1 MRQFII
7 SMKGVKS
14 IIQVLLNVAIVIAL
28 SFGLY
33 HFIFNV
39 WLDSYTNH
47 NEFVEVP
54 DLSKMNITDATAK
67 LEELGLTYEVD
78 SSRFDPNTKPFA
90 IMDFYPAAESRV
102 KEGRRIF
109 IKSNPKTY
117 RPVELPDLIGKSKRL
132 AFTQLE
138 ISGLK
143 IGKIIYEPD
152 LAKDAVLK
160 ILYNGKIVKAGE
172 QLPRFATV
180 DLVLGRGMLSGVR
193 MPNLVNLTLTEAKKS
208 IRDNFFE
215 IGQIKFIGASHDT
228 INARVVYQFPF
239 ATDTYDQGQPIDIW
253 LSTEPRDKI
262 RTQLKELDIQYKNFG
277 EDTISGSQYR
287 DIITQKAEQQIKDL
301 QNQQQQNNQ
310 PTEQQKPTEAPKAP
324 EEVIIE

>member
-1 MRQFII
+1 
-7 SMKGVKS
+7 MKGVKS
-14 IIQVLLNVAIVIAL
+14 IIQVFLNVAIVIAL
-28 SFGLY
+28 SYGLY

-39 WLDSYTNH
+39 WLDSYNNH

-54 DLSKMNITDATAK
+54 DLSKMKINDATAK

-90 IMDFYPAAESRV
+90 IMDFYPTAQSRV

-109 IKSNPKTY
+109 IKSNPRTY
-117 RPVELPDLIGKSKRL
+117 RPVDLPDLIGKSKRL
-132 AFTQLE
+132 ALTQLE

-193 MPNLVNLTLTEAKKS
+193 MPNLLNFTLTEAKKS
-208 IRDNFFE
+208 IKDNFFE
-215 IGQIKFIGASHDT
+215 IGQIKFIGSSTDT

-253 LSTEPRDKI
+253 LSIEPREKI
-262 RTQLKELDIQYKNFG
+262 RAQLKELDVQYKNFG
-277 EDTISGSQYR
+277 EDTISGSQYK
-287 DIITQKAEQQIKDL
+287 DIVTQKAEEQIKDL
-301 QNQQQQNNQ
+301 QQQTA
-310 PTEQQKPTEAPKAP
+310 PTTEQKPTTEAPKTA

>member
-1 MRQFII
+1 MRQLII

-28 SFGLY
+28 SYGLY

-54 DLSKMNITDATAK
+54 DLSKMKINDATAK

-90 IMDFYPAAESRV
+90 IMDFYPTAQSRV

-109 IKSNPKTY
+109 IKSNPRTY
-117 RPVELPDLIGKSKRL
+117 RPVDLPDLIGKSKRL
-132 AFTQLE
+132 ALTQLE

-143 IGKIIYEPD
+143 IGKILYEPD

-193 MPNLVNLTLTEAKKS
+193 MPNLINFTLTEAKKS
-208 IRDNFFE
+208 IKDNFFE
-215 IGQIKFIGASHDT
+215 IGQIKFIGGSNDT

-239 ATDTYDQGQPIDIW
+239 SSDTYDQGQPIDIW

-262 RTQLKELDIQYKNFG
+262 RAQLKELDVQYKNFG

-287 DIITQKAEQQIKDL
+287 DIVTQKAEEQIKDL
-301 QNQQQQNNQ
+301 QQQTA
-310 PTEQQKPTEAPKAP
+310 PTTEQKPTTEAPKTA

>member
-14 IIQVLLNVAIVIAL
+14 IIQVLLNVVIVLAL
-28 SFGLY
+28 SYGLY

-47 NEFVEVP
+47 NEYVEVP

-67 LEELGLTYEVD
+67 LDELGLTYEVD
-78 SSRFDPNTKPFA
+78 SSRFDPNSKPFS

-132 AFTQLE
+132 AITQLE

-143 IGKIIYEPD
+143 IGRILYEPD

-160 ILYNGKIVKAGE
+160 IVFNGKVVKAGE

-180 DLVLGRGMLSGVR
+180 DLVLGRGMLAGVR
-193 MPNLVNLTLTEAKKS
+193 MPNLVNMTLNDAKKS
-208 IRDNFFE
+208 IKDNFFE
-215 IGQIKFIGASHDT
+215 IGQIKFIGGSHDT

-239 ATDTYDQGQPIDIW
+239 ATDTYDQGQPIDLW
-253 LSTEPRDKI
+253 LSTEPREQI
-262 RTQLKELDIQYKNFG
+262 RAQLRELDVQYKNYG
-277 EDTISGSQYR
+277 DNTDSDSQNR
-287 DIITQKAEQQIKDL
+287 DIITQKVEEQL
-301 QNQQQQNNQ
+301 NSMQQQNTAP
-310 PTEQQKPTEAPKAP
+310 PTEAKPIPEAPKAA

>member
-1 MRQFII
+1 
-7 SMKGVKS
+7 MKGVKS

-208 IRDNFFE
+208 IKDNFFE

-287 DIITQKAEQQIKDL
+287 DIITQKAEQQIKDM
-301 QNQQQQNNQ
+301 QQQNNQ

>member
-33 HFIFNV
+33 HFIFNI

-117 RPVELPDLIGKSKRL
+117 RPVELPDLVGKSKRL

-208 IRDNFFE
+208 IKDNFFE

-287 DIITQKAEQQIKDL
+287 DIITQKAEQQIKDM
-301 QNQQQQNNQ
+301 QQQNNQ

>member
-208 IRDNFFE
+208 IKDNFFE

-287 DIITQKAEQQIKDL
+287 DIITQKAEQQIKDM
-301 QNQQQQNNQ
+301 QQQNNQ

>member
-1 MRQFII
+1 
-7 SMKGVKS
+7 MKGVKS

-117 RPVELPDLIGKSKRL
+117 RPVELPDLVGKSKRL

-208 IRDNFFE
+208 IKDNFFE

-262 RTQLKELDIQYKNFG
+262 RTQLKELDVQYKNFG

-287 DIITQKAEQQIKDL
+287 DIITQKAEQQIKDM
-301 QNQQQQNNQ
+301 QQQNNQ

>member
-1 MRQFII
+1 MRQLII

-28 SFGLY
+28 SYGLY

-54 DLSKMNITDATAK
+54 DLSKMKINDATAK
-67 LEELGLTYEVD
+67 LDELGLTYEVD

-90 IMDFYPAAESRV
+90 IMDFYPTAQSRV

-109 IKSNPKTY
+109 IKSNPRTY
-117 RPVELPDLIGKSKRL
+117 RPVDLPDLIGKSKRL
-132 AFTQLE
+132 ALTQLE

-193 MPNLVNLTLTEAKKS
+193 MPNLLNFTLTEAKKS
-208 IRDNFFE
+208 IKDNFFE
-215 IGQIKFIGASHDT
+215 IGQIKFIGSSTDT

-253 LSTEPRDKI
+253 LSIEPREKI
-262 RTQLKELDIQYKNFG
+262 RAQLKELDVQYKNFG
-277 EDTISGSQYR
+277 EDTISGSRYK
-287 DIITQKAEQQIKDL
+287 DIVTQKAEEQINDL
-301 QNQQQQNNQ
+301 QQQTA
-310 PTEQQKPTEAPKAP
+310 PTTEQKPTTEAPKTA

>member
-1 MRQFII
+1 VRQLII

-14 IIQVLLNVAIVIAL
+14 IIQVLLNVVIVIAL
-28 SFGLY
+28 SYGLY

-54 DLSKMNITDATAK
+54 DLSKMNINDATAK

-90 IMDFYPAAESRV
+90 IMDFYPTAQSRV

-180 DLVLGRGMLSGVR
+180 DLVLGRGMLAGVR
-193 MPNLVNLTLTEAKKS
+193 MPNLVNLTLTDAKKS
-208 IRDNFFE
+208 IKDNFFE
-215 IGQIKFIGASHDT
+215 IGQIKFIGGTNDT

-253 LSTEPRDKI
+253 LSTEPREKI
-262 RTQLKELDIQYKNFG
+262 RTQLKELDVQYKNFG
-277 EDTISGSQYR
+277 EDTISGSQYK
-287 DIITQKAEQQIKDL
+287 DIITEKA
-301 QNQQQQNNQ
+301 QQQLDDLRKQNEPVQ
-310 PTEQQKPTEAPKAP
+310 PEQKQPTEAPKTA

>member
-1 MRQFII
+1 
-7 SMKGVKS
+7 MKGVKS

-33 HFIFNV
+33 HFIFNI

-117 RPVELPDLIGKSKRL
+117 RPVELPDLVGKSKRL

-208 IRDNFFE
+208 IKDNFFE

-287 DIITQKAEQQIKDL
+287 DIITQKAEQQIKDM
-301 QNQQQQNNQ
+301 QQQNNQ

>member
-1 MRQFII
+1 
-7 SMKGVKS
+7 MKGVKS

-117 RPVELPDLIGKSKRL
+117 RPVELPDLVGKSKRL

-208 IRDNFFE
+208 IKDNFFE

-277 EDTISGSQYR
+277 EDTISGSQYK
-287 DIITQKAEQQIKDL
+287 DIITQKAEEQIKDL

-310 PTEQQKPTEAPKAP
+310 PTEQQKPTETPKAP

>member
-1 MRQFII
+1 
-7 SMKGVKS
+7 MKGVKS
-14 IIQVLLNVAIVIAL
+14 IIQVFLNVAIVIAL
-28 SFGLY
+28 SYGLY

-54 DLSKMNITDATAK
+54 DLSKMKINDATAK
-67 LEELGLTYEVD
+67 LDELGLTYEVD

-90 IMDFYPAAESRV
+90 IMDFYPTAQSRV

-109 IKSNPKTY
+109 IKSNPRTY
-117 RPVELPDLIGKSKRL
+117 RPVDLPDLIGKSKRL
-132 AFTQLE
+132 ALTQLE

-193 MPNLVNLTLTEAKKS
+193 MPNLLNFTLTEAKKS
-208 IRDNFFE
+208 IKDNFFE
-215 IGQIKFIGASHDT
+215 IGQIKFIGSSTDT

-253 LSTEPRDKI
+253 LSIEPREKI
-262 RTQLKELDIQYKNFG
+262 RAQLKELDVQYKNFG
-277 EDTISGSQYR
+277 EDTISGSRYK
-287 DIITQKAEQQIKDL
+287 DIVTQKAEEQINDL
-301 QNQQQQNNQ
+301 QQQTA
-310 PTEQQKPTEAPKAP
+310 PTTEQKPTTEAPKTA

>member
-1 MRQFII
+1 
-7 SMKGVKS
+7 MKGVKS
-14 IIQVLLNVAIVIAL
+14 IIQVFLNVAIVIAL
-28 SFGLY
+28 SYGLY

-54 DLSKMNITDATAK
+54 DLSKMKINEATAK

-90 IMDFYPAAESRV
+90 IMDFYPTAQSRV

-180 DLVLGRGMLSGVR
+180 DLVLGRGMLAGVR
-193 MPNLVNLTLTEAKKS
+193 MPNLINLTLTDAKRS
-208 IRDNFFE
+208 IKDNFFE
-215 IGQIKFIGASHDT
+215 IGQVKFIGTSTDT

-262 RTQLKELDIQYKNFG
+262 RTQLRELDIQYKNFG

-287 DIITQKAEQQIKDL
+287 DIVTQQAQQQIDEL
-301 QNQQQQNNQ
+301 QKQTAPTQQ
-310 PTEQQKPTEAPKAP
+310 EQKPPTEAPKTA

>member
-1 MRQFII
+1 
-7 SMKGVKS
+7 MKGVKS
-14 IIQVLLNVAIVIAL
+14 IIQVLLNVAIVLAL
-28 SFGLY
+28 SYGLC

-54 DLSKMNITDATAK
+54 DLSKMKINEATAK

-90 IMDFYPAAESRV
+90 IMDFYPTAQSRV

-180 DLVLGRGMLSGVR
+180 DLVLGRGMLAGVR
-193 MPNLVNLTLTEAKKS
+193 MPNLINLTLTDAKRS
-208 IRDNFFE
+208 IKDNFCE
-215 IGQIKFIGASHDT
+215 I
-228 INARVVYQFPF
+228 
-239 ATDTYDQGQPIDIW
+239 
-253 LSTEPRDKI
+253 
-262 RTQLKELDIQYKNFG
+262 
-277 EDTISGSQYR
+277 
-287 DIITQKAEQQIKDL
+287 
-301 QNQQQQNNQ
+301 
-310 PTEQQKPTEAPKAP
+310 
-324 EEVIIE
+324 

>member
-1 MRQFII
+1 
-7 SMKGVKS
+7 MKGVKS
-14 IIQVLLNVAIVIAL
+14 IIQVFLNVAIVIAL
-28 SFGLY
+28 SYGLY

-54 DLSKMNITDATAK
+54 DLSKMKINDATAK

-90 IMDFYPAAESRV
+90 IMDFYPTAQSRV

-109 IKSNPKTY
+109 IKSNPRTY
-117 RPVELPDLIGKSKRL
+117 RPVDLPDLIGKSKRL
-132 AFTQLE
+132 ALTQLE

-193 MPNLVNLTLTEAKKS
+193 MPNLLNFTLTEAKKS
-208 IRDNFFE
+208 IKDNFFE
-215 IGQIKFIGASHDT
+215 IGQIKFIGSSTDT

-253 LSTEPRDKI
+253 LSIEPREKI
-262 RTQLKELDIQYKNFG
+262 RAQLKELDVQYKNFG
-277 EDTISGSQYR
+277 EDTISGSQYK
-287 DIITQKAEQQIKDL
+287 DIVTQKAEEQIKDL
-301 QNQQQQNNQ
+301 QQQTA
-310 PTEQQKPTEAPKAP
+310 PTTEQKPTTEAPKTA

>member
-1 MRQFII
+1 
-7 SMKGVKS
+7 MKGVKS

-208 IRDNFFE
+208 IKDNFFE

-262 RTQLKELDIQYKNFG
+262 RTQLKELDVQYKNFG

-287 DIITQKAEQQIKDL
+287 DIITQKAEKQIKDM
-301 QNQQQQNNQ
+301 QQQQQNN
-310 PTEQQKPTEAPKAP
+310 PTTEQLKPTETPKAP
-324 EEVIIE
+324 EEIIIE

>member
-1 MRQFII
+1 
-7 SMKGVKS
+7 MKGVKS
-14 IIQVLLNVAIVIAL
+14 IIQVFLNVAIVIAL

-47 NEFVEVP
+47 NESVLVP
-54 DLSKMNITDATAK
+54 DLSKMNIKEATAK

-78 SSRFDPNTKPFA
+78 SSRFDPNTRPFA
-90 IMDFYPAAESRV
+90 IMDFYPTAESQV

-117 RPVELPDLIGKSKRL
+117 RPVELPDLVGKSKRL

-160 ILYNGKIVKAGE
+160 ILYNGRIVKAGE

-193 MPNLVNLTLTEAKKS
+193 MPNLINLTLTDAKKS
-208 IRDNFFE
+208 IKDNFFE
-215 IGQIKFIGASHDT
+215 IGQIKFIGASQDT

-253 LSTEPRDKI
+253 LSTEPREKI

-287 DIITQKAEQQIKDL
+287 DIITQKAEQQIRDM
-301 QNQQQQNNQ
+301 QQQQQQNN
-310 PTEQQKPTEAPKAP
+310 PATEQPKPTEAPKAA
-324 EEVIIE
+324 EEIIIE

>member
-1 MRQFII
+1 
-7 SMKGVKS
+7 MKGVKS

-117 RPVELPDLIGKSKRL
+117 RPVELPDLVGKSKRL

-208 IRDNFFE
+208 IKDNFFE

-239 ATDTYDQGQPIDIW
+239 ATDT
-253 LSTEPRDKI
+253 
-262 RTQLKELDIQYKNFG
+262 
-277 EDTISGSQYR
+277 
-287 DIITQKAEQQIKDL
+287 
-301 QNQQQQNNQ
+301 
-310 PTEQQKPTEAPKAP
+310 
-324 EEVIIE
+324 

>member
-1 MRQFII
+1 
-7 SMKGVKS
+7 MKGVKS
-14 IIQVLLNVAIVIAL
+14 IIQVFLNVAIVIAL
-28 SFGLY
+28 SYGLY

-54 DLSKMNITDATAK
+54 DLSKMKINDATAK

-90 IMDFYPAAESRV
+90 IMDFYPTAQSRV

-109 IKSNPKTY
+109 IKSNPRPY
-117 RPVELPDLIGKSKRL
+117 RPVDLPDLIGKSKRL
-132 AFTQLE
+132 ALTQLE

-193 MPNLVNLTLTEAKKS
+193 MPNLLNFTLTEAKKS
-208 IRDNFFE
+208 IKDNFFE
-215 IGQIKFIGASHDT
+215 IGQIKFIGSSTDT

-253 LSTEPRDKI
+253 LSIEPREKI
-262 RTQLKELDIQYKNFG
+262 RAQLKELDVQYKNFG
-277 EDTISGSQYR
+277 EDTISGSQYK
-287 DIITQKAEQQIKDL
+287 DIVTQKAEEQIKDL
-301 QNQQQQNNQ
+301 QQQTA
-310 PTEQQKPTEAPKAP
+310 PTTEQKPTTEAPKTA

>member
-1 MRQFII
+1 
-7 SMKGVKS
+7 MKGVKS
-14 IIQVLLNVAIVIAL
+14 IIQVFLNVAIVIAL
-28 SFGLY
+28 SYGLY

-54 DLSKMNITDATAK
+54 DLSKMKINDATAK

-90 IMDFYPAAESRV
+90 IMDFYPTAQSRV

-109 IKSNPKTY
+109 IKSNPRTY
-117 RPVELPDLIGKSKRL
+117 RPVDLPDLIGKSKRL
-132 AFTQLE
+132 ALTQLE

-193 MPNLVNLTLTEAKKS
+193 MPNLLNFTLTEAKKS
-208 IRDNFFE
+208 IKDNFFE
-215 IGQIKFIGASHDT
+215 IGQIKFIGSSTDT

-253 LSTEPRDKI
+253 LSIEPREKI
-262 RTQLKELDIQYKNFG
+262 RAQLKELDVQYKNFG
-277 EDTISGSQYR
+277 EDTISGSRYK
-287 DIITQKAEQQIKDL
+287 DIVTQKAEEQINDL
-301 QNQQQQNNQ
+301 QQQTA
-310 PTEQQKPTEAPKAP
+310 PTTEQKPTTEAPKTA

>member
-1 MRQFII
+1 MRQLII

-14 IIQVLLNVAIVIAL
+14 IIQVFLNVAIVIAL
-28 SFGLY
+28 SYGLY

-54 DLSKMNITDATAK
+54 DLSKMKINDATAK

-90 IMDFYPAAESRV
+90 IMDFYPTAQSRV

-109 IKSNPKTY
+109 IKSNPRTY
-117 RPVELPDLIGKSKRL
+117 RPVDLPDLIGKSKRL
-132 AFTQLE
+132 ALTQLE

-143 IGKIIYEPD
+143 IGKILYEPD

-193 MPNLVNLTLTEAKKS
+193 MPNLLNFTLTEAKKS
-208 IRDNFFE
+208 IKDNFFE
-215 IGQIKFIGASHDT
+215 IGQIKFIGGSNDT

-239 ATDTYDQGQPIDIW
+239 SSDTYDQGQPIDIW

-262 RTQLKELDIQYKNFG
+262 RAQLKELDVQYKNFG

-287 DIITQKAEQQIKDL
+287 DIVTQKAEEQIQDL
-301 QNQQQQNNQ
+301 QQQTA
-310 PTEQQKPTEAPKAP
+310 PTSEQKPTTEAPKTA

>member
-1 MRQFII
+1 
-7 SMKGVKS
+7 MKGVKS
-14 IIQVLLNVAIVIAL
+14 IIQVFLNVAIVIAL
-28 SFGLY
+28 SYGLY

-54 DLSKMNITDATAK
+54 DLSKMKINDATAK

-90 IMDFYPAAESRV
+90 IMDFYPTAQSRV

-109 IKSNPKTY
+109 IKSNPRTY
-117 RPVELPDLIGKSKRL
+117 RPVDLPDLIGKSKRL
-132 AFTQLE
+132 ALTQLE

-143 IGKIIYEPD
+143 IGKILYEPD

-193 MPNLVNLTLTEAKKS
+193 MPNLLNFTLTEAKKS
-208 IRDNFFE
+208 IKDNFFE
-215 IGQIKFIGASHDT
+215 IGQIKFIGGSNDT

-239 ATDTYDQGQPIDIW
+239 SSDTYDQGQPIDIW

-262 RTQLKELDIQYKNFG
+262 RAQLKELDVQYKNFG

-287 DIITQKAEQQIKDL
+287 DIVTQKAEEQIKDL
-301 QNQQQQNNQ
+301 QQQTA
-310 PTEQQKPTEAPKAP
+310 PTTEQKPTTEAPKTA

>member
-33 HFIFNV
+33 HFIFNI

-208 IRDNFFE
+208 IKDNFFE

-262 RTQLKELDIQYKNFG
+262 RTQLKELDVQYKNFG

-287 DIITQKAEQQIKDL
+287 DIITQKAEKQIKDM
-301 QNQQQQNNQ
+301 QQQQQNN
-310 PTEQQKPTEAPKAP
+310 PTTEQPKPTETPKAP
-324 EEVIIE
+324 EEIIIE

>member
-1 MRQFII
+1 
-7 SMKGVKS
+7 MKGVKS

-28 SFGLY
+28 SYGLY

-54 DLSKMNITDATAK
+54 DLSKMKINDATAK

-90 IMDFYPAAESRV
+90 IMDFYPTAQSRV

-109 IKSNPKTY
+109 IKSNPRTY
-117 RPVELPDLIGKSKRL
+117 RPVDLPDLIGKSKRL
-132 AFTQLE
+132 ALTQLE

-193 MPNLVNLTLTEAKKS
+193 MPNLLNFTLTEAKKS
-208 IRDNFFE
+208 IKDNFFE
-215 IGQIKFIGASHDT
+215 IGQIKFIGSSTDT

-253 LSTEPRDKI
+253 LSIEPREKI
-262 RTQLKELDIQYKNFG
+262 RAQLKELDVQYKNFG
-277 EDTISGSQYR
+277 EDTISGSQYK
-287 DIITQKAEQQIKDL
+287 DIVTQKAEEQIKDL
-301 QNQQQQNNQ
+301 QQQTA
-310 PTEQQKPTEAPKAP
+310 PTTEQKPTTEAPKTA

>member
-1 MRQFII
+1 
-7 SMKGVKS
+7 MKGVKS
-14 IIQVLLNVAIVIAL
+14 IGQVLLNVVIVIAL
-28 SFGLY
+28 SYGLY

-90 IMDFYPAAESRV
+90 IMDFYPTAESRV

-132 AFTQLE
+132 AFTQLG

-160 ILYNGKIVKAGE
+160 ILYNGKIIKAGE
-172 QLPRFATV
+172 ELPRFATV
-180 DLVLGRGMLSGVR
+180 DLVLGRGMLAGVR
-193 MPNLVNLTLTEAKKS
+193 MPNLVNMTLPEAKQS
-208 IRDNFFE
+208 IKDNFFE
-215 IGQIKFIGASHDT
+215 IGQIKFIGGSNDT

-253 LSTEPRDKI
+253 LSTEPREAI
-262 RTQLKELDIQYKNFG
+262 RAQLKELDVQYKNFG

-287 DIITQKAEQQIKDL
+287 DILRQKAEQQIKNL
-301 QNQQQQNNQ
+301 QEQNN
-310 PTEQQKPTEAPKAP
+310 PVEQTPVEAPKAA
-324 EEVIIE
+324 EEIIIE

>member
-1 MRQFII
+1 
-7 SMKGVKS
+7 MKGVKS

-117 RPVELPDLIGKSKRL
+117 RPVELPDLVGKSKRL

-208 IRDNFFE
+208 IKDNFFE

-277 EDTISGSQYR
+277 EDTISGSQYK
-287 DIITQKAEQQIKDL
+287 DIITQKAEEQIKDL

>member
-1 MRQFII
+1 MRQLII

-14 IIQVLLNVAIVIAL
+14 IIQVLLNVVIVLAL
-28 SFGLY
+28 SYGLY

-54 DLSKMNITDATAK
+54 DLSKMKINEATAK

-78 SSRFDPNTKPFA
+78 SSRFDPNTKPFS
-90 IMDFYPAAESRV
+90 IMDFYPVAHSRV

-180 DLVLGRGMLSGVR
+180 DLVLGRGMLAGVR
-193 MPNLVNLTLTEAKKS
+193 MPNLVNLTLTEAKTS
-208 IRDNFFE
+208 IKDNFFE
-215 IGQIKFIGASHDT
+215 IGQIKFIGGSNDT

-262 RTQLKELDIQYKNFG
+262 RTQLKELDVQYKNFG
-277 EDTISGSQYR
+277 EDTISGSQYK
-287 DIITQKAEQQIKDL
+287 DIMTQKAEQQIEEL
-301 QNQQQQNNQ
+301 QQQTA
-310 PTEQQKPTEAPKAP
+310 PTQQEQKPPTEAPKAA

>member
-1 MRQFII
+1 MR
-7 SMKGVKS
+7 GVKS
-14 IIQVLLNVAIVIAL
+14 ISQILLNVVIVIAL
-28 SFGLY
+28 SYGLY

-47 NEFVEVP
+47 GEFVDVP
-54 DLSKMNITDATAK
+54 DLSKMNVTDATAK

-90 IMDFYPAAESRV
+90 IMDFYPAAQSKV

-132 AFTQLE
+132 AFTQLG

-143 IGKIIYEPD
+143 IGNIIYEPD

-160 ILYNGKIVKAGE
+160 ILYNGKIIKAGE

-180 DLVLGRGMLSGVR
+180 DLVLGRGMLAGVR
-193 MPNLVNLTLTEAKKS
+193 MPNLVNMTLSEAKQS
-208 IRDNFFE
+208 IKDNFFE
-215 IGQIKFIGASHDT
+215 IGQIKFIGGSNDT

-253 LSTEPRDKI
+253 LSTEPREKI
-262 RTQLKELDIQYKNFG
+262 RTQLKELDVQYKNFG

-287 DIITQKAEQQIKDL
+287 DILRQKAEQQIKNL
-301 QNQQQQNNQ
+301 QEQNN
-310 PTEQQKPTEAPKAP
+310 PVEQRPVETPKAP
-324 EEVIIE
+324 EEIIIE

>member
-1 MRQFII
+1 MRQLII

-28 SFGLY
+28 SYGLY

-54 DLSKMNITDATAK
+54 DLSKMKINDATAK

-90 IMDFYPAAESRV
+90 IMDFYPTAQSRV

-109 IKSNPKTY
+109 IKSNPRTY
-117 RPVELPDLIGKSKRL
+117 RPVDLPDLIGKSKRL
-132 AFTQLE
+132 ALTQLE

-193 MPNLVNLTLTEAKKS
+193 MPNLLNFTLTEAKKS
-208 IRDNFFE
+208 IKDNFFE
-215 IGQIKFIGASHDT
+215 IGQIKFIGSSTDT

-253 LSTEPRDKI
+253 LSIEPREKI
-262 RTQLKELDIQYKNFG
+262 RAQLKELDVQYKNFG
-277 EDTISGSQYR
+277 EDTISGSQYK
-287 DIITQKAEQQIKDL
+287 DIVTQKAEEQIKDL
-301 QNQQQQNNQ
+301 QQQTA
-310 PTEQQKPTEAPKAP
+310 PTTEQKPTTEAPKTA